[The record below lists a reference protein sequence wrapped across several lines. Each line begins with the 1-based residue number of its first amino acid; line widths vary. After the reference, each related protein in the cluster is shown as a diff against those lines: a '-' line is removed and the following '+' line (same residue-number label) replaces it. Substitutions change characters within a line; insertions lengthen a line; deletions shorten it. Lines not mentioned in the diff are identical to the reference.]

1 MNNDDFFRAWR
12 EAQSITAKHSL
23 TTCPV
28 AQEFVAKM
36 EDMLFRPLSQVTTRA
51 RIAQCKFSLQD
62 EYHQWRKSHPHG
74 CLYRVYEECYDHL
87 HLLELRLRPALN
99 LILDYDELTKPA
111 PLPSPPAPRPRATLT
126 DIFLGEEEG

>member
-12 EAQSITAKHSL
+12 EAQGITANQSL
-23 TTCPV
+23 TTCPA

-36 EDMLFRPLSQVTTRA
+36 EDMLFRPLSQVMTRA
-51 RIAQCKFSLQD
+51 RIAQSKFLLQE

-74 CLYRVYEECYDHL
+74 CLRYVYEECYDRL
-87 HLLELRLRPALN
+87 HLLELRLRPPLN

-126 DIFLGEEEG
+126 DIFLGEEDG